1 MDLIFTSS
9 TEVSSRQGRY
19 FRVVILSEDVAS
31 TDKACDILRL
41 LRRQLKREPGRLL
54 YQWWNF
60 AFLSVRELWDT
71 FAAQTAEADMII
83 IGLHEELVFPERFA
97 AWLQQLPELRRTW
110 LWPGAMIAVR
120 DASPLATE
128 AEPEMF
134 SQLQRAAVLSR
145 MDFFDTRTSAGIDT
159 GILQSPLRLAPGS
172 LIRVSGN

>member
-19 FRVVILSEDVAS
+19 FRVVILSEDVDS

-83 IGLHEELVFPERFA
+83 IGLHEGLLFPERFA
-97 AWLQQLPELRRTW
+97 AWLQQLPELRRAC
-110 LWPGAMIAVR
+110 PGAMIAVR

-134 SQLQRAAVLSR
+134 SQLHRAAVLSR
-145 MDFFDTRTSAGIDT
+145 MDFFDTRTSGGIDT
-159 GILQSPLRLAPGS
+159 GMLHSPLRLPPGR
-172 LIRVSGN
+172 LIRVSGD